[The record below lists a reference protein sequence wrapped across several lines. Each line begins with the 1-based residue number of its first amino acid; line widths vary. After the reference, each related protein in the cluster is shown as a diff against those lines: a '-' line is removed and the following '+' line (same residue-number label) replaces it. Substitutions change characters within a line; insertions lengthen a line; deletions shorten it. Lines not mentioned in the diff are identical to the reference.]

1 MDKVIA
7 LQFENVKEISVV
19 KTLIEIGLADL
30 EVSPGDA
37 VIGRQ
42 VIQQLNKC
50 GEMMQKQ
57 NGKTE

>member
-30 EVSPGDA
+30 EISPGDA

-57 NGKTE
+57 NGKNK

>member
-30 EVSPGDA
+30 EISPGDA

-42 VIQQLNKC
+42 VIEQLNKC

-57 NGKTE
+57 DGKTK

>member
-7 LQFENVKEISVV
+7 LRFDNLKEISTV
-19 KTLIEIGLADL
+19 KTLLEIGLADL

-42 VIQQLNKC
+42 VIEQLNNCSKL
-50 GEMMQKQ
+50 MQKQ
-57 NGKTE
+57 NGKNT

>member
-7 LQFENVKEISVV
+7 LRFDNIKEISVV
-19 KTLIEIGLADL
+19 KSLIEIGLQGL
-30 EVSPGDA
+30 EISPGDA

-57 NGKTE
+57 NGKNK

>member
-30 EVSPGDA
+30 EISPGDA

-42 VIQQLNKC
+42 VIEQLNKC

-57 NGKTE
+57 NGKTK